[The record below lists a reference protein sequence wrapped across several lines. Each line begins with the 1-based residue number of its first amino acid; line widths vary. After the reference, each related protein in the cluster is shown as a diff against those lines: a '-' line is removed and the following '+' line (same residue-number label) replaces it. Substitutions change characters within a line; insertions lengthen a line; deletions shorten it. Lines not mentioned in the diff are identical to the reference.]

1 VGAHSIFPKLLFPIL
16 VSISIGAS
24 AADVASVAKAVDE
37 KYNHLKTLQADFTE
51 IYRGVGMERTESGT
65 LWLKKPGKMR
75 WEYRS
80 PKEKLFLSDGR
91 SAWFWVVGERQVQ
104 RTQLKQLEDLR
115 SPIAFL
121 LGKTQLEK
129 ELQGLSVAPDVAPL
143 EPGDTVL
150 RGVPKAMADRVA
162 QIVLEI
168 TPEHW
173 IRRILI
179 EEVDD
184 STTEYRFTSQQ
195 ENLPVAD
202 QKFQFEPSAA
212 VEVMDGQIAA

>member
-1 VGAHSIFPKLLFPIL
+1 
-16 VSISIGAS
+16 
-24 AADVASVAKAVDE
+24 
-37 KYNHLKTLQADFTE
+37 
-51 IYRGVGMERTESGT
+51 
-65 LWLKKPGKMR
+65 
-75 WEYRS
+75 
-80 PKEKLFLSDGR
+80 
-91 SAWFWVVGERQVQ
+91 
-104 RTQLKQLEDLR
+104 
-115 SPIAFL
+115 
-121 LGKTQLEK
+121 LEK
-129 ELQGLSVAPDVAPL
+129 ELQVLSVAPDVAPL

-212 VEVMDGQIAA
+212 VEVMDGQIAP

>member
-1 VGAHSIFPKLLFPIL
+1 VATYLILPKLLL
-16 VSISIGAS
+16 VLSVSLSTGAA
-24 AADVASVAKAVDE
+24 AADIASTAHAVDE
-37 KYNHLKTLQADFTE
+37 KYNHLHTLQADFTE
-51 IYRGVGMERTESGT
+51 IYEGAGAERMESGT

-80 PKEKLFLSDGR
+80 PKEKLFLTDGR

-121 LGKTQLEK
+121 LGQTKLEK
-129 ELQGLSVAPDVAPL
+129 ELHALSLAPDLAPL
-143 EPGDTVL
+143 ETGDLVL

-179 EEVDD
+179 EEVDG
-184 STTEYRFTSQQ
+184 STTEYRFTSQK
-195 ENLPVAD
+195 ENLAVPD
-202 QKFQFEPSAA
+202 QKFQFQMPPGA
-212 VEVMDGQIAA
+212 EVVDGEIAP